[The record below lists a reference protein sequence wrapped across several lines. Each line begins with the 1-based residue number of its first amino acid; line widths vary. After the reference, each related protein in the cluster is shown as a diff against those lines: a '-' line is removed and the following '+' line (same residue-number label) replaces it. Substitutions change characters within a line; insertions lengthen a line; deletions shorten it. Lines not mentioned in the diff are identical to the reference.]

1 MSSWICRHFS
11 RHSLTVTRP
20 CTFLHFDKCFLSCS
34 RLLFYSLQSQAY
46 PATFRK
52 ELRHMTC
59 RAGERWVSHFELTLG
74 WPVPEMLWTWIKFTL
89 LTAEA
94 LTLLMNYMTT
104 YFPCWGKK
112 RKRWA
117 LDNNVV
123 FDWRLEFELL
133 LLSQKPGL
141 ECCPSVWAVLYSE
154 FSLAIK
160 NSGKALSVWWINI
173 L

>member
-1 MSSWICRHFS
+1 MSSWTCRHLS
-11 RHSLTVTRP
+11 RHSLTVTKP

-74 WPVPEMLWTWIKFTL
+74 WPVPEMLWTWIKFML
-89 LTAEA
+89 LTTEA

-112 RKRWA
+112 ESTEPWIIMWF
-117 LDNNVV
+117 LIDVWN
-123 FDWRLEFELL
+123 
-133 LLSQKPGL
+133 LSYYCSVRSQGRVL
-141 ECCPSVWAVLYSE
+141 SISVCCTVYSE

>member
-1 MSSWICRHFS
+1 MSSWTCRHLS

-34 RLLFYSLQSQAY
+34 RLLFDSLQSQAY

-74 WPVPEMLWTWIKFTL
+74 WPVPEMLWTLAASRSRCWQL
-89 LTAEA
+89 RLWH
-94 LTLLMNYMTT
+94 YWWTT
-104 YFPCWGKK
+104 WQLIFLAGGKK
-112 RKRWA
+112 RKHWA

-133 LLSQKPGL
+133 LLSQKPGS
-141 ECCPSVWAVLYSE
+141 SVVHQCGLYY
-154 FSLAIK
+154 IV
-160 NSGKALSVWWINI
+160 NSA
-173 L
+173 

>member
-1 MSSWICRHFS
+1 MSSWTCRHLS

-89 LTAEA
+89 LTTEA

-112 RKRWA
+112 GKHWA

-123 FDWRLEFELL
+123 FDCRLEFELL
-133 LLSQKPGL
+133 LLSQTPGS
-141 ECCPSVWAVLYSE
+141 SVVHQCGLYYTV
-154 FSLAIK
+154 
-160 NSGKALSVWWINI
+160 NSA
-173 L
+173 